1 MDTYALHSF
10 RWFEEPM
17 RLLVGALALVLVFL
31 TSLTVGRYELSLGD
45 VFTARAHDLSVAWQ
59 VVGYSRLPRSLAAVL
74 VGACLSVA
82 GASYQAIF
90 RNPLVSPDM
99 LGASAG
105 SALGAALGILLGF
118 GVLGVELLAFATGI
132 AAVSATWLVATL
144 ASRERTPIVLLLSG
158 ILVSTVST
166 SLLSLVKF
174 LADPYS
180 KLPDITFWLLGSLSA
195 VNLDEASMLVA
206 CATVGIVPLILLR
219 WRLNVLSL
227 HEEEARA
234 LGVNAGLLRMI
245 VIVCAT
251 LVTSAAVSVCGLI
264 GWVGLIVPHATRLL
278 FGPDYAT
285 LITASLLVGAI
296 YLVAVDTLARTILPL
311 EIPLGIPIAVLG
323 APIFL
328 LLLRQSEKG
337 WA

>member
-1 MDTYALHSF
+1 MK
-10 RWFEEPM
+10 
-17 RLLVGALALVLVFL
+17 LLLGALALVLVFV
-31 TSLTVGRYELSLGD
+31 TSLAVGRYEFTLHSLVD
-45 VFTARAHDLSVAWQ
+45 RHDSGFAMALQ
-59 VVGYSRLPRSLAAVL
+59 VVGYSRLPRSIAAVL

-118 GVLGVELLAFATGI
+118 GVVGVETLAFVSGI
-132 AAVSATWLVATL
+132 SAVAATWLVATL
-144 ASRERTPIVLLLSG
+144 ASRERTPLLLILSG
-158 ILVSTVST
+158 ILVSTVFT

-195 VNLDEASMLVA
+195 VNLTEASMLAV
-206 CATVGIVPLILLR
+206 CASIGITPLLLMR
-219 WRLNVLSL
+219 WRLNILSL
-227 HEEEARA
+227 NEEEARA
-234 LGVNAGLLRMI
+234 LGMSTSVLRLI
-245 VIVCAT
+245 VIACAT
-251 LVTSAAVSVCGLI
+251 LATSAAVSVCGLI
-264 GWVGLIVPHATRLL
+264 GWVGLIVPHASRLL
-278 FGPDYAT
+278 FGPDYGT
-285 LITASLLVGAI
+285 LLIASLLMGAI
-296 YLVAVDTLARTILPL
+296 YLVAVDTLSRSVMPL
-311 EIPLGIPIAVLG
+311 EVPLGIPIAVLG
-323 APIFL
+323 APIFF